1 MFQTLSDKDSDSRT
15 KNIIMTG
22 QTLNTLKGCSVVLS
36 ECVVMNLDMDIDFFD
51 LRLEEKRGLNIPII
65 YFFRRT

>member
-1 MFQTLSDKDSDSRT
+1 MFQTLQDKDSDNQT

-36 ECVVMNLDMDIDFFD
+36 ECVVNGELI
-51 LRLEEKRGLNIPII
+51 
-65 YFFRRT
+65 